1 MENIRNNSS
10 FGNLNASIVDIRGSM
25 YYVKITY
32 DNGYVIKV
40 SGELFPGATFIAY
53 KRSIKKWEAPHEN
66 EILTAEMVKKLITDV
81 EEKNAPGK
89 VKIVF
94 Q

>member
-1 MENIRNNSS
+1 ML
-10 FGNLNASIVDIRGSM
+10 GNLDASISDIRGGM
-25 YYVKITY
+25 FDVTITY

-53 KRSIKKWEAPHEN
+53 KSSIKKWEAPHEG
-66 EILTAEMVKKLITDV
+66 EALTSEMVEKLITDV
-81 EEKNAPGK
+81 EKRNGPDK
-89 VKIVF
+89 VNVKF